1 MENKNQC
8 VTIDKICIPQI
19 KIGKQQIFNST
30 TQHSLFPIYY
40 QIKHNLIIKTA
51 RLFIPKKVKSNIVT
65 SSNSNS
71 SNNYSY
77 SFLEALFINQQQ
89 DEHVSL
95 LKKKIIDIE
104 RRVQKLL
111 KTRKGLEN
119 LKQKTFISLLKY
131 DTYYKTQKLLL
142 PINIK
147 TSQCFDVNN
156 NIISKWDIDAPTY
169 GHFIILFKNIWIKG
183 DKWGINLFT
192 HGALAL
198 PSQLCDPPPIPNL
211 FYYFGDEVKSFSQ
224 IGDDETYKLYFK
236 MKRMGTPIPAIQQK
250 MMMQG
255 LNPVVITYSSKTCKH
270 DIPELNES
278 DTQVKGGKIKN
289 CITSNINNSIN
300 SSINNNI
307 NSHSSHSNTKSSDN
321 SPNSAISNHFA
332 NLGGMLQKVKLKS
345 RKSVDLDSNVSN
357 KKFKKVIHQK
367 NLLVPSLDDIT
378 QAYAKIKEKAAQKNK
393 E

>member
-1 MENKNQC
+1 METQNQC
-8 VTIDKICIPQI
+8 LTIDKICVPQI
-19 KIGKQQIFNST
+19 KIGKQQIFNT
-30 TQHSLFPIYY
+30 NTQHSLFPIYY

-51 RLFIPKKVKSNIVT
+51 RLFIPKKVKSNLAA
-65 SSNSNS
+65 SG
-71 SNNYSY
+71 NYSY

-131 DTYYKTQKLLL
+131 DNYYKTQKLLL
-142 PINIK
+142 PINVK

-156 NIISKWDIDAPTY
+156 NIIDNWDIDAPTY

-183 DKWGINLFT
+183 NKWGINLFT

-211 FYYFGDEVKSFSQ
+211 FYYFGEEVKSFSQ

-250 MMMQG
+250 MTMQG

-270 DIPELNES
+270 DIPELNE
-278 DTQVKGGKIKN
+278 DNTQIKGGKIIN
-289 CITSNINNSIN
+289 TCITSSITSSINNTITSNINN
-300 SSINNNI
+300 
-307 NSHSSHSNTKSSDN
+307 HSNTKSCDN

-332 NLGGMLQKVKLKS
+332 NLGGMLKNVKLKS
-345 RKSVDLDSNVSN
+345 RKSVDFDCNVSN

>member
-1 MENKNQC
+1 METQNQC
-8 VTIDKICIPQI
+8 LTIDKICVPQI
-19 KIGKQQIFNST
+19 KIGKQQIFNT
-30 TQHSLFPIYY
+30 NTQHSLFPIYY

-51 RLFIPKKVKSNIVT
+51 RLFIPKKVKSNLAA
-65 SSNSNS
+65 SG
-71 SNNYSY
+71 NYSY

-89 DEHVSL
+89 DEQVSL
-95 LKKKIIDIE
+95 LKKKITDIE

-131 DTYYKTQKLLL
+131 DNYYKTQKLLL
-142 PINIK
+142 PINVK

-156 NIISKWDIDAPTY
+156 NIIDNWDIDAPTY
-169 GHFIILFKNIWIKG
+169 GHFIILFKNVWIKG
-183 DKWGINLFT
+183 NKWGINLFT

-211 FYYFGDEVKSFSQ
+211 FYYFGEEVKSFSQ

-250 MMMQG
+250 MMLQG
-255 LNPVVITYSSKTCKH
+255 LNPAVIAYSSNTSKH
-270 DIPELNES
+270 DIPELNEG
-278 DTQVKGGKIKN
+278 DTQVKGDNIKN
-289 CITSNINNSIN
+289 TSITSSINSSRISNINN
-300 SSINNNI
+300 
-307 NSHSSHSNTKSSDN
+307 HSNTKSCDN

-367 NLLVPSLDDIT
+367 NLLVPSLDDII

>member
-1 MENKNQC
+1 METQNQC
-8 VTIDKICIPQI
+8 LTIDKICVPQI
-19 KIGKQQIFNST
+19 KIGKQQIFNT
-30 TQHSLFPIYY
+30 NTQHSLSPIYY

-51 RLFIPKKVKSNIVT
+51 RLFIPKKVKSNLT
-65 SSNSNS
+65 ASG
-71 SNNYSY
+71 NYSY

-95 LKKKIIDIE
+95 LKKKITDIE

-131 DTYYKTQKLLL
+131 DNYYKTQKLLL
-142 PINIK
+142 PINVK

-156 NIISKWDIDAPTY
+156 NIINNWDIDAPTY

-183 DKWGINLFT
+183 NKWGINLFT

-211 FYYFGDEVKSFSQ
+211 FYYFGEEVKSFSQ

-250 MMMQG
+250 MMMHG
-255 LNPVVITYSSKTCKH
+255 LNPAVITYSSNTSKH

-278 DTQVKGGKIKN
+278 DTQVKGDKIKN
-289 CITSNINNSIN
+289 TSITSSITSSINSSITSNINN
-300 SSINNNI
+300 
-307 NSHSSHSNTKSSDN
+307 HSNTKSCDN

-345 RKSVDLDSNVSN
+345 RKSVDFDCNVSN

>member
-1 MENKNQC
+1 METQNQC
-8 VTIDKICIPQI
+8 LTIDKICVPQI

-51 RLFIPKKVKSNIVT
+51 RLFIPKKVKSNLAA
-65 SSNSNS
+65 SG
-71 SNNYSY
+71 NYSY

-131 DTYYKTQKLLL
+131 DTYYKTQKILL
-142 PINIK
+142 PINVK

-156 NIISKWDIDAPTY
+156 NIIDNWDIDAPTY
-169 GHFIILFKNIWIKG
+169 GHFIILFKNVWIKG

-211 FYYFGDEVKSFSQ
+211 FYYFGEEVKSFSQ

-255 LNPVVITYSSKTCKH
+255 LNPSVITYSSNTSKH

-278 DTQVKGGKIKN
+278 ETHVKGDKIKN
-289 CITSNINNSIN
+289 TGINSSITSSINNSITRN
-300 SSINNNI
+300 INN
-307 NSHSSHSNTKSSDN
+307 HSNTKSCDN

-345 RKSVDLDSNVSN
+345 RKSVDLDCNVSN

-367 NLLVPSLDDIT
+367 NLLVPSLNDIT

>member
-1 MENKNQC
+1 METQNQC
-8 VTIDKICIPQI
+8 LTIDKICVPQI
-19 KIGKQQIFNST
+19 KIGKQQIFNT
-30 TQHSLFPIYY
+30 NTQHSLFPIYY

-51 RLFIPKKVKSNIVT
+51 RLFIPKKVKSNLT
-65 SSNSNS
+65 ASG
-71 SNNYSY
+71 NYSY

-89 DEHVSL
+89 DEQVSL
-95 LKKKIIDIE
+95 LKKKITDIE

-131 DTYYKTQKLLL
+131 DNYYKTQKILL
-142 PINIK
+142 PINVK

-156 NIISKWDIDAPTY
+156 NLIDNWDIDAPTY
-169 GHFIILFKNIWIKG
+169 GHFIILFKNIWIKEN
-183 DKWGINLFT
+183 KWGINLFT

-211 FYYFGDEVKSFSQ
+211 FYYFGEEVKSFSQ

-255 LNPVVITYSSKTCKH
+255 LNPAVITYSSNTSKH
-270 DIPELNES
+270 DIPELNEG
-278 DTQVKGGKIKN
+278 DTQVKGDNIKN
-289 CITSNINNSIN
+289 TGITSNINNSIN
-300 SSINNNI
+300 NSINKNI
-307 NSHSSHSNTKSSDN
+307 NSHSNTKSCDN

>member
-8 VTIDKICIPQI
+8 VTIDKICVPQI

-51 RLFIPKKVKSNIVT
+51 RLFIPKKVKSNIVNSSN

-71 SNNYSY
+71 SNHYSY

-156 NIISKWDIDAPTY
+156 KIIDNWNIDAPTY
-169 GHFIILFKNIWIKG
+169 GHFIILFKNVWIKE

-270 DIPELNES
+270 DIPELNK
-278 DTQVKGGKIKN
+278 DDIQVKGDKIKN
-289 CITSNINNSIN
+289 TGITSNIN
-300 SSINNNI
+300 SSINKNI
-307 NSHSSHSNTKSSDN
+307 NSHSNTKSCDN

-332 NLGGMLQKVKLKS
+332 NLGGMLKNVKLKS
-345 RKSVDLDSNVSN
+345 RKSVDLDCNVYN

>member
-1 MENKNQC
+1 MQTQNQC
-8 VTIDKICIPQI
+8 LTIDKICVPQI
-19 KIGKQQIFNST
+19 KIGKQQIFNT
-30 TQHSLFPIYY
+30 NTQHSLFPIYY

-51 RLFIPKKVKSNIVT
+51 RLFIPKKVKSNLAA
-65 SSNSNS
+65 SG
-71 SNNYSY
+71 NYSY

-95 LKKKIIDIE
+95 LKKKITDIE

-131 DTYYKTQKLLL
+131 DNYYKTQKLLL
-142 PINIK
+142 PINVK

-156 NIISKWDIDAPTY
+156 NIIDNWDIDAPTY

-211 FYYFGDEVKSFSQ
+211 FYYFGEEVKSFSQ

-250 MMMQG
+250 MMLQG
-255 LNPVVITYSSKTCKH
+255 LNPAVITYSSNTSKH

-278 DTQVKGGKIKN
+278 DTQEKSDKIKN
-289 CITSNINNSIN
+289 TDINSSIISSINSSITSNINN
-300 SSINNNI
+300 
-307 NSHSSHSNTKSSDN
+307 HSNTKSCDN

-345 RKSVDLDSNVSN
+345 RKSIDLDSNVSN

-367 NLLVPSLDDIT
+367 NLLVPSLNDIK